1 MAKSITSQEQK
12 LNCSIPMNN
21 NDYYVKLEKELNLEK
36 QKNFEFTKKL
46 NEYINMVNL
55 LNSKINSTNI

>member
-36 QKNFEFTKKL
+36 
-46 NEYINMVNL
+46 
-55 LNSKINSTNI
+55 